1 MLAAFRNFA
10 PIRIFMMVSAKN
22 ISLFLSIIIV
32 CGACG
37 KKEQEL
43 SPAEI
48 AAKADSIVRAKA
60 PKIRQQA
67 REDLDKR
74 LPIEL
79 KPKIDS
85 IRNVGHSIGPVP
97 VFPAEAADAD
107 TAVGLMPVPVT
118 GTGDSLKQ

>member
-1 MLAAFRNFA
+1 
-10 PIRIFMMVSAKN
+10 MMVSAKN
-22 ISLFLSIIIV
+22 IFLFLSIIIV

-85 IRNVGHSIGPVP
+85 IRNIGHSVGPVP
-97 VFPAEAADAD
+97 VFPAEAVDAD
-107 TAVGLMPVPVT
+107 TTPGLMPVPVT